1 MYIADVHCDA
11 LWKLA
16 QKKHPVVNINSLQQG
31 KINEQTFALFTIPNG
46 KKEQEKRQIAA
57 QIHAFHTLVN
67 DSAILRH
74 EPFAPLSSQ
83 SSKTHAILSLEGM
96 SMFEFDS
103 LDMLLHAG
111 VEMVS
116 LTWNERNQFASG
128 TDYNKGGITSAG
140 KKMIRWLNDHG
151 FSLDG
156 AHLNEESFWDAIHLA
171 DHFLVSHANIKGIY
185 SHPRN
190 LSDAQLLA
198 LVEKNSFVGLTC
210 YPRFLNGTKDAFYSD
225 IARQIEYAGELGVIS
240 ILGFGTDWDGI
251 DETVH
256 SFASPRDFPRILDWL
271 LLRFDEEIV
280 KGVAGENFRRF
291 WNNKYKQR
299 SFQNSGNPLQ

>member
-1 MYIADVHCDA
+1 MFNFKRLIKKYS
-11 LWKLA
+11 
-16 QKKHPVVNINSLQQG
+16 KHPVYIV
-31 KINEQTFALFTIPNG
+31 
-46 KKEQEKRQIAA
+46 R
-57 QIHAFHTLVN
+57 
-67 DSAILRH
+67 
-74 EPFAPLSSQ
+74 
-83 SSKTHAILSLEGM
+83 KTEGY
-96 SMFEFDS
+96 
-103 LDMLLHAG
+103 H
-111 VEMVS
+111 
-116 LTWNERNQFASG
+116 
-128 TDYNKGGITSAG
+128 DYNKGGITSAG